1 MDQYETKCISLTP
14 DFSQVAGAILTA
26 FVLADSLHNMKTI
39 AMTIDEPTLKRIDRL
54 RASNSVPWKSR
65 SEVIRQAVQQFVSRL
80 ERAAEEDREREIF
93 RRHGARLNRQA
104 AALMKEQA
112 KP

>member
-1 MDQYETKCISLTP
+1 MTASL
-14 DFSQVAGAILTA
+14 
-26 FVLADSLHNMKTI
+26 LADSVRNMKTI

-54 RASNSVPWKSR
+54 MASDSVPWKSR
-65 SEVIRQAVQQFVSRL
+65 SEVIRQAVQQFVARL
-80 ERAAEEDREREIF
+80 ERVAEEDREREIF